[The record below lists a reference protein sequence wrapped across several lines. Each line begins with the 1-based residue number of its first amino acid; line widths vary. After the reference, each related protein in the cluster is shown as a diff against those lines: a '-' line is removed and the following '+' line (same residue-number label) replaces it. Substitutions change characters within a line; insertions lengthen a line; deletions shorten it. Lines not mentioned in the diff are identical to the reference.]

1 MSLAALRVCLDLLSR
16 ARVTRGGTEKP
27 NDLAT
32 ACDGRGSGA
41 FVNERIVRGTP
52 VLNKQGGLVAKIP
65 KGFDTGL

>member
-1 MSLAALRVCLDLLSR
+1 M
-16 ARVTRGGTEKP
+16 TRGGTEKP